1 MINTKTVFGQ
11 LLYSTLRL
19 DVNGNV
25 GTGYIFNFIIN
36 SKSIPVIITN
46 KHVVQDRK
54 VSVVFGLHLEE
65 PSTKELK
72 TLPVRYS
79 TEWIFHPNPD
89 VDLCCCSFGSLINQV
104 KGTTGKD
111 VFFKALTEDIIWD
124 DNKLN
129 ELDAVE
135 EIFMVGYPIGL
146 YDQLNSLP
154 LFRRGITASHPTI
167 DFNGQSVGVID
178 CACYP
183 GSSGSPILIVN
194 QNGYR
199 DTNGNFNMGRLRVV
213 FLGTLF
219 AGPQQESEGKIVVE
233 NIPMQQIPVARTKTM
248 INLGYYVKSKELL
261 VLKKEVENFMK
272 ANNIQI

>member
-25 GTGYIFNFIIN
+25 GTGYIFNFKIN

-72 TLPVRYS
+72 TLPVRYG

-104 KGTTGKD
+104 KGTIGKD

-167 DFNGQSVGVID
+167 DFNGQSIGVID

-183 GSSGSPILIVN
+183 GSSGSPVLIIN

-199 DTNGNFNMGRLRVV
+199 DANGNIVMGGVRAI
-213 FLGTLF
+213 FLGTLSS
-219 AGPQQESEGKIVVE
+219 GPVQESEGKIVIE
-233 NIPMQQIPVARTKTM
+233 NIPMQQIPVA
-248 INLGYYVKSKELL
+248 
-261 VLKKEVENFMK
+261 
-272 ANNIQI
+272 